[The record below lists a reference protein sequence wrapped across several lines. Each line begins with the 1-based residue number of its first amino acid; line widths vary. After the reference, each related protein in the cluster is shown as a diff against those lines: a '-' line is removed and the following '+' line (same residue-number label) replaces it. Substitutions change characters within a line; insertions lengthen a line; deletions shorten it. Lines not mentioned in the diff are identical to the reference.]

1 MEKRDAIKKLKE
13 TGRLQLFHKIIE
25 NGNYDELYTLFGK
38 TIYMLFAP
46 ASHKK
51 KDIEKLL
58 KEKNLALI
66 YQKYGSLETMFIK
79 NFRRQKKEEIKKL
92 LNEKRYIE
100 LQERYGD
107 KAVNEHKYEIYRND
121 VEYETG
127 SKFKA
132 KVLTSGKKT
141 VHGLKEAIQDL
152 TLFATTFGVILVGKI
167 GIFID
172 ETYKKDLQNN
182 ASIIQE
188 YDEEIEDYA
197 EYIQDL
203 NLDSDIEVVMKVMDD
218 MWKEIKYGNP
228 TKDVSSIGRL
238 SFTEKEKI
246 GVCRNIADDF
256 SARMNA
262 INPKYNA
269 RNLTVYMNENYYE
282 KEKLANIHRTIEETN
297 NTVVENENKTENEN
311 NNNQISNEE
320 IDKIF
325 NDIDITKYI
334 GNHMVS
340 IFEPIGKD
348 YTLVVDATNPSI
360 GIIANGK
367 VYMFQTTE
375 GKGITFKPIGQL
387 VAVKNY
393 DFTDIRNEFLK
404 SFVSFKSKDEL
415 EEISNEWNLERQ
427 NEALNT
433 IRSLDSQ
440 KNSIKSHLSF

>member
-1 MEKRDAIKKLKE
+1 
-13 TGRLQLFHKIIE
+13 
-25 NGNYDELYTLFGK
+25 
-38 TIYMLFAP
+38 
-46 ASHKK
+46 
-51 KDIEKLL
+51 
-58 KEKNLALI
+58 
-66 YQKYGSLETMFIK
+66 
-79 NFRRQKKEEIKKL
+79 
-92 LNEKRYIE
+92 
-100 LQERYGD
+100 
-107 KAVNEHKYEIYRND
+107 
-121 VEYETG
+121 
-127 SKFKA
+127 
-132 KVLTSGKKT
+132 
-141 VHGLKEAIQDL
+141 
-152 TLFATTFGVILVGKI
+152 
-167 GIFID
+167 
-172 ETYKKDLQNN
+172 
-182 ASIIQE
+182 
-188 YDEEIEDYA
+188 
-197 EYIQDL
+197 
-203 NLDSDIEVVMKVMDD
+203 
-218 MWKEIKYGNP
+218 
-228 TKDVSSIGRL
+228 
-238 SFTEKEKI
+238 
-246 GVCRNIADDF
+246 
-256 SARMNA
+256 
-262 INPKYNA
+262 
-269 RNLTVYMNENYYE
+269 MNENYYE

-404 SFVSFKSKDEL
+404 SFVSFKSKEEL
-415 EEISNEWNLERQ
+415 EEISNDWNLERQ